1 MTVTERTLD
10 LACAIQQIAAPTF
23 AEQAR
28 AAFVRDQFVAA
39 GLLDVT
45 VDDLGNVFGRRP
57 GAGRARPVLVTAHTD
72 TVFPAETPLT
82 LLRRPELIAG
92 PGIGDN
98 SVGVA
103 GLFGLIWSLG
113 DAQTEGDLWLAANVC
128 EEGLGDLRGIRAV
141 IDRLGETV
149 AATLVLEGMA
159 LGRVYHGG
167 IGVRRYRISAEA
179 EGGHSWLNFGR
190 PSAIHRLARVA
201 AALTQLEVPPNPRT
215 TYNIGVIRGGTSVNT
230 IARSAELE
238 LDLRSEAPT
247 ALAALARHVEAVVAA
262 HQEPV
267 APLRIEV
274 IGDRPPGVIAAE
286 HGLVQVA
293 VRALNRRGLAA
304 TLDSGSTDANLPLS
318 RGLPC
323 VCIGLTTGA
332 NAHRPDEYIDTAPLA
347 QGLPVL
353 VDTVLQTFAWARI

>member
-1 MTVTERTLD
+1 MTVIERTLD

-39 GLLDVT
+39 GLQDVAS
-45 VDDLGNVFGRRP
+45 DDLGNVFGRRP

-72 TVFPAETPLT
+72 TVFPVETPLT

-113 DAQTEGDLWLAANVC
+113 DAPTEGDLWLAANVC

-201 AALTQLEVPPNPRT
+201 AALTKLEVPLNPRT

-247 ALAALARHVEAVVAA
+247 ALAALARHVEAVVADQQDPA
-262 HQEPV
+262 

-274 IGDRPPGVIAAE
+274 IGDRPSGAIAAE
-286 HGLVQVA
+286 HALVQVA

-304 TLDSGSTDANLPLS
+304 TLDIGSTDANLPLS

-353 VDTVLQTFAWARI
+353 VDTVLQTFAWARV